1 MTQMEY
7 NNSTKSVEIIMNIF
21 WDDLEITL
29 SKKAGKQI
37 HTQDAGFDTYLKSY
51 LQQVFQLKN
60 SKAQLKAFQFIGREI
75 KGDTMSIYLE
85 IPLPEGLN
93 NTELQ
98 QAVLINDFE
107 GQTNIVN
114 LISGKA
120 HKTLVFKEGEIK
132 KKISL

>member
-7 NNSTKSVEIIMNIF
+7 NNKTKSVEIIMNVF
-21 WDDLEITL
+21 WDDLEVTL
-29 SKKAGKQI
+29 SKKYKKQI
-37 HTQDAGFDTYLKSY
+37 HIHDAEFDTFLKNY

-60 SKAQLKAFQFIGREI
+60 SRSQLKAFQFIGKEI

-93 NTELQ
+93 NSELQ

-114 LISGKA
+114 LINGKA
-120 HKTLVFKEGEIK
+120 HKTLVFKEGEVK
-132 KKISL
+132 KKISI